1 MLGRAVVA
9 LLAVVLLA
17 TPVRADEERV
27 LVDLVARLRPDD
39 DDGHCLQL
47 DAGSVAVTVQLVGSP
62 VLPVRF
68 LLGIAKDAD
77 AERIRTTVGSD
88 PTRYSVP
95 VEAGIYCYSLHDESA
110 PHERPIPPEDLG
122 TSSQLVALRIV
133 WSPQV
138 ASRSASGLA
147 SVTGDP
153 R

>member
-1 MLGRAVVA
+1 M
-9 LLAVVLLA
+9 
-17 TPVRADEERV
+17 
-27 LVDLVARLRPDD
+27 
-39 DDGHCLQL
+39 
-47 DAGSVAVTVQLVGSP
+47 TVQLVGGP

-95 VEAGIYCYSLHDESA
+95 DQAGIYCYSLHDESA
-110 PHERPIPPEDLG
+110 PHERPIPEDLG

-138 ASRSASGLA
+138 ADRSTSDLA
-147 SVTGDP
+147 SMTGDP